1 MRKIIK
7 KSLSFTL
14 TTIIGISIFA
24 GCNKN
29 NSQTTNKISQ
39 NNNVEHVAGVWPMEG
54 NPELTITLIQDPNV
68 LSWDADT
75 NALTKWLEDETGV
88 KLKFNFLPSSNASEK
103 LNLELA
109 TNGNLGDI
117 VFVNFSIPKGLQQT
131 YGGQQILA
139 PLQDLVENYT
149 VNIKRQFETVEG
161 AKQLS
166 TTPDGNMYALPYV
179 GNCYNCTRQERAWI
193 HSEFLEKYGKGMPQT
208 TDELYDYL
216 KWVSENDA
224 NGNGENDEIPWAAA
238 LQSVWEATPTDFVM
252 NAFTLKDQNSYY
264 VNKDDTIHAAFAED
278 GWRKGLKFLNTLYS
292 EKLLDSTSFT
302 NDSSSFQSLI
312 ALNDGRTVGFVAA
325 GGVNNI
331 SPDPAIRQLYIN
343 VPPLKGPDG
352 LQYGFHQIFG
362 QVSGQR
368 YMIPEKSKNKEVA
381 IRFLDYLYTQ
391 EVWMRFR
398 RGIPDVDWIV
408 PEGKLSVKG
417 TPALF
422 EVIDDIWGKPTT
434 HSWQNTLPGW
444 GLVTADDSAALS
456 SDEYDAEA
464 VMFLAARAVDDYV
477 IPVEVPTFYYD
488 EDISDDVAMWSA
500 DLASAWV
507 QAAAEFITG
516 TRNIDDDKQWDNY
529 IKELETYGLTKY
541 LNAQQ
546 KVFDATW
553 KGKYPHEYT
562 KPTGFADERITND

>member
-325 GGVNNI
+325 GGVNNM
-331 SPDPAIRQLYIN
+331 YIN